1 MFIIKTMYVERNM
14 QMSSDLVTNQI
25 SLLNSYPNPAHRKYE
40 RFSRTI
46 RIGLKYL
53 STSSVSL
60 SEKKDQTGVQYVT
73 MLVTVKHQSIKLASH
88 KSYEIKKY
96 K

>member
-25 SLLNSYPNPAHRKYE
+25 SLLNSHLNPAHRKYE
-40 RFSRTI
+40 RFACTI

-53 STSSVSL
+53 STS
-60 SEKKDQTGVQYVT
+60 VQE
-73 MLVTVKHQSIKLASH
+73 LL
-88 KSYEIKKY
+88 
-96 K
+96 